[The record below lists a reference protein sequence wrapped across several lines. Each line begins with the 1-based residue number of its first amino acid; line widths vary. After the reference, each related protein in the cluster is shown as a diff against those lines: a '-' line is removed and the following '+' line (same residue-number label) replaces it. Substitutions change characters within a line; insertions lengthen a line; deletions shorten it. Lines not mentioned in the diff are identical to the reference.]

1 MIAANLVIR
10 HPRADERADWE
21 PLWKGYQAFY
31 KVVISDETTSATW
44 ARLHDPDE
52 PMGILGAYVD
62 GRLMRDRSLPLSPL
76 VLDRWRLLL
85 PSRPVRRGKR
95 TPSRPRA
102 RPDRGGGR
110 TGASGGRE
118 PALLAHPREQCE
130 CAGTLRQ
137 AGGALRVHPISQT
150 FLTRFARPKDDT
162 RGDGAD
168 RP

>member
-1 MIAANLVIR
+1 
-10 HPRADERADWE
+10 
-21 PLWKGYQAFY
+21 
-31 KVVISDETTSATW
+31 
-44 ARLHDPDE
+44 
-52 PMGILGAYVD
+52 
-62 GRLMRDRSLPLSPL
+62 MRDRSLPLSPL
-76 VLDRWRLLL
+76 VLDRWRLML

-150 FLTRFARPKDDT
+150 FLTRFVRAKMTLAVTAPIVSKRRLFLGVARSACGRTWRDRLDEP
-162 RGDGAD
+162 GAG
-168 RP
+168 RAL